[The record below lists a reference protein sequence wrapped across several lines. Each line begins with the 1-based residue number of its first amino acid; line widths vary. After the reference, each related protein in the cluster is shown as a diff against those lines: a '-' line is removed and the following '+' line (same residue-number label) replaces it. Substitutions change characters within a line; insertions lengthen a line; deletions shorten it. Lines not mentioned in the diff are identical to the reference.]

1 MVTTLKLA
9 TLYPNVC
16 ADDGGD
22 GGDGGDGDGDGD
34 GDDCVLCIV
43 QLNNQT

>member
-16 ADDGGD
+16 DD
-22 GGDGGDGDGDGD
+22 GDGGDGDGGDGD